1 MYCSFGMFQDF
12 GTEDAA
18 VNARDICGPEKWV
31 SPVTG
36 ISTHRAHR
44 FFWSELLICIYGNAP
59 RSLRI
64 AWCG

>member
-1 MYCSFGMFQDF
+1 MFQDF
-12 GTEDAA
+12 GTEDVA

-31 SPVTG
+31 SAVTG
-36 ISTHRAHR
+36 ISTERAHR
-44 FFWSELLICIYGNAP
+44 FFWSELLICIYGNAL